1 MGRTLSVFLQIGG
14 GDRLVDIGPLK
25 DANPAIGLAVALDC

>member
-1 MGRTLSVFLQIGG
+1 MGRTPSVFLQIGG
-14 GDRLVDIGPLK
+14 GDRLVDIGRLK